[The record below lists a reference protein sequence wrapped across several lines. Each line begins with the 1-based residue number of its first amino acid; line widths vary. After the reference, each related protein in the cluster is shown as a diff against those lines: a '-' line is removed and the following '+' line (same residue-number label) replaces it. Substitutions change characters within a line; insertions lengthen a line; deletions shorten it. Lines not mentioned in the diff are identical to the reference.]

1 MAKRDVKIKWL
12 KASEEHDYPAA
23 LSYLSLLY
31 PQKVSKEYVA
41 KLKHAQVSRF
51 KSKDIFRASRLPLLG
66 LDNYHV
72 KKDKKKIESHER
84 LSPLLL
90 VREPGGSTVI
100 IADGY
105 HRLCAVYGY
114 DEDAVI
120 PCKIV

>member
-1 MAKRDVKIKWL
+1 MGKSNVKIKWL
-12 KASEEHDYPAA
+12 NESEEHDYPAA

-31 PQKVSKEYVA
+31 PEKIAEEHVA
-41 KLKHAQVSRF
+41 KLKRARISQF
-51 KSKDIFRASRLPLLG
+51 KAKDIFRASRLPLLG
-66 LDNYHV
+66 LNNFHV
-72 KKDKKKIESHER
+72 KQDKKKIESRER

-90 VREPGGSTVI
+90 VRKSGGSTVI

-105 HRLCAVYGY
+105 HRLCAVYAF